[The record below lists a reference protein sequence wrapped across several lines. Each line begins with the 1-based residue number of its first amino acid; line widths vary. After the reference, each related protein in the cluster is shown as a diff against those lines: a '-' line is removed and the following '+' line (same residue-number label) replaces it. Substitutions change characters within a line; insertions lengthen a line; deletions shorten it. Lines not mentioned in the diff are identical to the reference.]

1 MMTDRSVLKKVF
13 QCTDNGVD
21 FITNLDEDIFDEA
34 LSRLRD
40 MDGKESEKF
49 SRLEG
54 LVIQVKFL
62 IIEKLEELIL
72 EYGKDEDTTD
82 RAITVFG
89 MCPYDDI
96 RCEILPDGTPVIYL
110 DQRDVYERK
119 FKDTIISDLEVM
131 IRIRFNER

>member
-1 MMTDRSVLKKVF
+1 MTDRSVLKKVF

-21 FITNLDEDIFDEA
+21 FITNLNEDMFDEA
-34 LSRLRD
+34 LSRLRE
-40 MDGKESEKF
+40 MDGKESEKC

-54 LVIQVKFL
+54 LVIQIKFL
-62 IIEKLEELIL
+62 IIEKLEEMIL
-72 EYGKDEDTTD
+72 AYGKDEDD
-82 RAITVFG
+82 SDHAITVYG

-119 FKDTIISDLEVM
+119 FKDTLISDLEVM
-131 IRIRFNER
+131 TKIRFNER